1 MGPDMKKPLLRSLPL
16 FLAFGLLPLAA
27 MAESSG
33 EDLYFQTCAMCHGDD
48 GTGAM
53 PGIPD
58 MSGADGP
65 VWKSQDELI
74 FSIMN
79 GVERSDLPTP
89 MPAKGGNDELT
100 TEMARDVLEF
110 MRREFGN

>member
-1 MGPDMKKPLLRSLPL
+1 MEKSLLVALVLILDLGISPPE
-16 FLAFGLLPLAA
+16 AK
-27 MAESSG
+27 AESSG
-33 EDLYFQTCAMCHGDD
+33 EDLYFETCSICHGDD

-58 MSGADGP
+58 MSGAKGP
-65 VWKSQDELI
+65 LWKSDKDLI
-74 FSIMN
+74 STIIN

-89 MPAKGGNDELT
+89 MPAKGGNDDLDFEK
-100 TEMARDVLEF
+100 ARSILEF